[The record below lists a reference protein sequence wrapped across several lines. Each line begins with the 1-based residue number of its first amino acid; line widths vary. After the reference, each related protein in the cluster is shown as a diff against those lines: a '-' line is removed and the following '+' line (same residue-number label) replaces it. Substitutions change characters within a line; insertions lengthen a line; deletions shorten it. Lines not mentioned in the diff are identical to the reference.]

1 MHGGRARGKR
11 DRATLALVASAAL
24 SVCIGGCTGTGAGAP
39 AMDPGTAAAP
49 TPQDAPRKGASAAPP
64 AAVEAKPVA
73 EGGAFPSP
81 KELAQLG
88 EAPVPENLFDLDVHD
103 LESWQLAGPF
113 PERIEAVSYTEAGP
127 WAALIDDAARR
138 RPGLVLPTEA
148 MYCVAREVGRFFLA
162 TRSQPSEGLR
172 RYITARCQA
181 TEARVAIGYVDGP
194 VSRHHSDAQVYGHW
208 RDAVQKSLASRLA
221 GGPRT
226 AGIWYGREGDHAVVM
241 QAFGHREIHVEP
253 FSPVPAADG
262 RIEIQG
268 ELLTPAAHVR
278 ALVNRGRFGVAPC
291 ESTHDAGTT
300 TRFAFVCEVD
310 LRDPSA
316 LISLSVTPPERLLS
330 SNALHVL
337 ARPEGGLENVY
348 RVASYG
354 ASQPIVD
361 PDAAAEDFVD
371 LLNAVRRLAG
381 LTPVVL
387 DPGQSETASE
397 LAPAFFASIFGKA
410 PEYNAEMVI
419 LGMLAGWS
427 VDGIVQSG
435 HFTASWVLRSND
447 LQRLL
452 AAALEEPGGRET
464 LLAAGIDRIAL
475 GALLETAEG
484 RESMAAI
491 FGSYALFSE
500 EDHAASVN
508 AVMEKLGHE
517 REQRGLGPPHSIDE
531 VGPLCSAAASRV
543 ASGETPRDV
552 MRDLL
557 GESVE
562 ILQQP
567 ATGWIA
573 EVRDL
578 DELSFPDEYLTRP
591 SLGLALAISHRE
603 EPGEP
608 WGRWVV
614 MVVVA
619 DTEAHGT

>member
-1 MHGGRARGKR
+1 MHGGWASRSWIRAG
-11 DRATLALVASAAL
+11 LALVAGASLSACVAG
-24 SVCIGGCTGTGAGAP
+24 STGGG
-39 AMDPGTAAAP
+39 DSREAARPDVGKPSASRP
-49 TPQDAPRKGASAAPP
+49 APRKGDAAKPRG
-64 AAVEAKPVA
+64 AVEAKPVA

-81 KELAQLG
+81 EELTQLG
-88 EAPVPENLFDLDVHD
+88 EAPVPENLFDLDVRD
-103 LESWQLAGPF
+103 LESWQLIGPF
-113 PERIEAVSYTEAGP
+113 PSQIEAVPYSEPGP
-127 WAALIDDAARR
+127 WAALLDDAARR

-148 MYCVAREVGRFFLA
+148 MYCVAREIGRFFLA

-194 VSRHHSDAQVYGHW
+194 VSPRHSDAQVYGHW
-208 RDAVQKSLASRLA
+208 REAVQKSLESRLA

-253 FSPVPAADG
+253 FSPVPGADG
-262 RIEIQG
+262 TVVIRG

-278 ALVNRGRFGVAPC
+278 ALVNRGRFGVATC
-291 ESTHDAGTT
+291 ESTHESGTT
-300 TRFAFVCEVD
+300 TRFAFVCAVD
-310 LRDPSA
+310 PRDPSA

-337 ARPEGGLENVY
+337 ARPGGGIENVY

-354 ASQPIVD
+354 APRPIVD
-361 PDAAAEDFVD
+361 PDAAAEDFID

-381 LTPVVL
+381 LTPVTL

-397 LAPAFFASIFGKA
+397 LAPAFFASIFGRA

-452 AAALEEPGGRET
+452 AAALEEPGGREA
-464 LLAAGIDRIAL
+464 LLAAEIDRIAL
-475 GALLETAEG
+475 GTLLETNEG
-484 RESMAAI
+484 HESMAAI

-500 EDHAASVN
+500 EDHTASVN
-508 AVMEKLGHE
+508 AVMEKLGRE
-517 REQRGLGPPHSIDE
+517 RALRGLGPAHSIDE
-531 VGPLCSAAASRV
+531 VAPLCSGAASRV

-557 GESVE
+557 GETVE

-614 MVVVA
+614 MAVVA
-619 DTEAHGT
+619 DTVGHGT

>member
-1 MHGGRARGKR
+1 MHAERVRGRWV
-11 DRATLALVASAAL
+11 RAALALVASATL
-24 SVCIGGCTGTGAGAP
+24 SACLGAAGGSGVAGDAAPSGSAKAPGAAGAEP
-39 AMDPGTAAAP
+39 AE
-49 TPQDAPRKGASAAPP
+49 PRAG
-64 AAVEAKPVA
+64 A
-73 EGGAFPSP
+73 EGGSFPSP

-88 EAPVPENLFDLDVHD
+88 EAPVPENLFDLDVRD
-103 LESWQLAGPF
+103 VESWRLSGPF
-113 PERIEAVSYTEAGP
+113 PPRVEAVPYSEDGP

-138 RPGLVLPTEA
+138 RPGLVLPTQA
-148 MYCVAREVGRFFLA
+148 MYCVAREIGRFYLA
-162 TRSQPSEGLR
+162 TRAQPSEGLR
-172 RYITARCQA
+172 RYITARCNA
-181 TEARVAIGYVDGP
+181 TEARIAIGYVDGP
-194 VSRHHSDAQVYGHW
+194 VSPRHSDVQVYGHW
-208 RDAVQKSLASRLA
+208 RDAVRRSLESRLA

-241 QAFGHREIHVEP
+241 QAFGYREIHVEP
-253 FSPVPAADG
+253 FSPVPTADG
-262 RIEIQG
+262 RIEIRG

-278 ALVNRGRFGVAPC
+278 ALVNRGRFGVAVC
-291 ESTHDAGTT
+291 ESSRDAVV
-300 TRFAFVCEVD
+300 TRFSFACEVD

-330 SNALHVL
+330 SNVLHVL
-337 ARPEGGLENVY
+337 ARPEDRVEDVY
-348 RVASYG
+348 RVATYG
-354 ASQPIVD
+354 APHPILD
-361 PDAAAEDFVD
+361 PDSAAEDFVD
-371 LLNAVRRLAG
+371 LVNAVRRLAA
-381 LTPVVL
+381 LAPVVL
-387 DPGQSETASE
+387 DPEQSRTAAE
-397 LAPAFFASIFGKA
+397 LAPPFFASIFGRS

-464 LLAAGIDRIAL
+464 LLAAEIDRIAV
-475 GALLETAEG
+475 GALLETAPG
-484 RESMAAI
+484 HESMAAI

-500 EDHAASVN
+500 EDHAASVS
-508 AVMEKLGHE
+508 AVMEKLGSQRAE
-517 REQRGLGPPHSIDE
+517 RGLGPPTSIE
-531 VGPLCSAAASRV
+531 QVAPLCSEAASRV

-557 GESVE
+557 GETVE

-619 DTEAHGT
+619 DTEGHGT

>member
-1 MHGGRARGKR
+1 VYGERARAMWGR
-11 DRATLALVASAAL
+11 MGLALVASASL
-24 SVCIGGCTGTGAGAP
+24 SACLGGP
-39 AMDPGTAAAP
+39 VGTAGSGEATDPKAAAVAP
-49 TPQDAPRKGASAAPP
+49 SRQPPRKGATTEPRPSAEARP
-64 AAVEAKPVA
+64 AT

-88 EAPVPENLFDLDVHD
+88 EAPVPENLFDLDVRD
-103 LESWQLAGPF
+103 LESWQLSGPF
-113 PERIEAVSYTEAGP
+113 PQQIEAVPYTEPGP
-127 WAALIDDAARR
+127 WSALIDDAARR

-148 MYCVAREVGRFFLA
+148 MYCVAREIGRFFLA

-208 RDAVQKSLASRLA
+208 RDAVRTSLESRLA

-262 RIEIQG
+262 KIEIRG
-268 ELLTPAAHVR
+268 ELLTPAAQVR
-278 ALVNRGRFGVAPC
+278 ALVNRGRFGVSPC
-291 ESTHDAGTT
+291 ESTRDAVT

-310 LRDPSA
+310 PRDPSA

-330 SNALHVL
+330 SNVLHVL
-337 ARPEGGLENVY
+337 ARPEGGLEGVY

-361 PDAAAEDFVD
+361 PDAADEDFVD

-381 LTPVVL
+381 LTPVAL

-397 LAPAFFASIFGKA
+397 LAPAFFASIFGRA

-464 LLAAGIDRIAL
+464 LLAAEIDRIAL
-475 GALLETAEG
+475 GTLLESAEG
-484 RESMAAI
+484 HESMAAI

-517 REQRGLGPPHSIDE
+517 RAARGLGPPRSIDQ
-531 VGPLCSAAASRV
+531 VSPLCSEAASRV

-557 GESVE
+557 GETVE

-614 MVVVA
+614 MAVVA

>member
-1 MHGGRARGKR
+1 VHGERARAKWGR
-11 DRATLALVASAAL
+11 MGLALVASASL
-24 SVCIGGCTGTGAGAP
+24 SACLGGP
-39 AMDPGTAAAP
+39 AGTAGSGQSADSKAATAAP
-49 TPQDAPRKGASAAPP
+49 SRQPPRKGASAKPRT
-64 AAVEAKPVA
+64 AVEARPAA

-88 EAPVPENLFDLDVHD
+88 EAPVPENLFDLDVRD

-113 PERIEAVSYTEAGP
+113 PQRIEAVPYTEAGP
-127 WAALIDDAARR
+127 WAALMDDAARR

-172 RYITARCQA
+172 RYITARCHA

-194 VSRHHSDAQVYGHW
+194 VSQRHSDAQVYGHW
-208 RDAVQKSLASRLA
+208 RDAVRRSLESRLA

-262 RIEIQG
+262 RIEIRG
-268 ELLTPAAHVR
+268 ELLTPAGHVR
-278 ALVNRGRFGVAPC
+278 ALVNRGRFGVSPC
-291 ESTHDAGTT
+291 ESTPDAIA

-310 LRDPSA
+310 PRDPAA

-330 SNALHVL
+330 SNVLHVL
-337 ARPEGGLENVY
+337 ARPEGGLESVY

-361 PDAAAEDFVD
+361 PDAAEEDFVD

-381 LTPVVL
+381 LTPVTL

-397 LAPAFFASIFGKA
+397 LAPAFFASIFGRS

-464 LLAAGIDRIAL
+464 LLAAEIDRIAL
-475 GALLETAEG
+475 GTLLESAEG
-484 RESMAAI
+484 HESMAAI

-500 EDHAASVN
+500 EDHTASVN

-517 REQRGLGPPHSIDE
+517 RSQRGLGPPRSLDQ
-531 VGPLCSAAASRV
+531 VSPLCSEAASRV

-557 GESVE
+557 GETVE
-562 ILQQP
+562 ILQQS

-614 MVVVA
+614 MAVVA